1 MTDEL
6 TEEELLAQQEED
18 PEAYVERV
26 QSARDAENARLET
39 EDDIA
44 RERTGRPTREQEERD
59 EQKLAK
65 AAEKAEKAEEKE
77 AEKEKD
83 Q

>member
-1 MTDEL
+1 MTEDL
-6 TEEELLAQQEED
+6 TEQELLDQQQDD

-26 QSARDAENARLET
+26 QSIREEEDARLET

-44 RERTGRPTREQEERD
+44 RERTGRPSREQEEAD

-65 AAEKAEKAEEKE
+65 AAAAEEKKAEKAE
-77 AEKEKD
+77 KD
-83 Q
+83 EDK

>member
-26 QSARDAENARLET
+26 QAAREAEDARLET

-44 RERTGRPTREQEERD
+44 RERTGRPSREEE
-59 EQKLAK
+59 
-65 AAEKAEKAEEKE
+65 EKAEQAQAKHAAAEAK
-77 AEKEKD
+77 KQEKD